1 MTLHY
6 KLPVSTLIV
15 VHTPDLRVLLLE
27 RADYPEHWQSVT
39 GSQEP
44 GETLEETG
52 WEPGPL
58 RPLVDYFPTNGLTDQ
73 VFHCFLADGARRVGE
88 PTDAAESE
96 RIEWVDLEEV
106 RRIVRDHEMLDGLSL
121 TAVLF
126 ALAHEL

>member
-1 MTLHY
+1 MPQPIEI
-6 KLPVSTLIV
+6 KVFG
-15 VHTPDLRVLLLE
+15 
-27 RADYPEHWQSVT
+27 ADQTSIEAT
-39 GSQEP
+39 ARR
-44 GETLEETG
+44 ETLEETG